1 MATAN
6 MEISTSEAATA
17 GHIVEGSK
25 RARRQLERYNGL
37 QHNNDGAF
45 IGDLLR
51 LGSATSEFF
60 GYDDEDGASSYA
72 GNEHVSSDD
81 DTRMEDE
88 LPGAEEDDDDDDD
101 DEYLQSI
108 KDRETNGRHHVRRG
122 RHADHDGQAC
132 ERQVVQ
138 HRTPQRHEKTPAG
151 SAIVVPSSYRS
162 KKSASPDQV
171 SYMPASQR
179 WLKETQGRL
188 HEIDPAERR
197 HADMCAGACMRREF
211 QTPGP
216 WSKAS

>member
-45 IGDLLR
+45 ISDLLR

-138 HRTPQRHEKTPAG
+138 HRTPPKTRENSGWVCYCCTKLLSVKEISITRSSELHACQPEMAERDSGKTP
-151 SAIVVPSSYRS
+151 
-162 KKSASPDQV
+162 
-171 SYMPASQR
+171 
-179 WLKETQGRL
+179 
-188 HEIDPAERR
+188 
-197 HADMCAGACMRREF
+197 
-211 QTPGP
+211 
-216 WSKAS
+216 